1 MAGEVAC
8 FSGIYGRTKASLTEF
23 IITLG
28 GMVQEG
34 LLGQI

>member
-23 IITLG
+23 IITWG